1 MSHPNSW
8 LLWFARSHSAAQQ
21 QTEHLWDDE
30 YLCAVQFSAQHPCLE
45 EHAFAQVVL
54 PKLCHSVLSA
64 ASISQQ
70 LLVRWWST
78 YPKDILADRVVRPL
92 QSYITVELQA
102 TKKLTLAVMNS
113 IKVRP
118 AMQVAAIAT
127 LPANRRSLLPQRFF
141 HCSWRVS
148 VSTSPPHIDCMLS
161 TAWNRQ

>member
-1 MSHPNSW
+1 MDGIG
-8 LLWFARSHSAAQQ
+8 
-21 QTEHLWDDE
+21 TC
-30 YLCAVQFSAQHPCLE
+30 LCSVQFSAQHPCLE

-78 YPKDILADRVVRPL
+78 YPKDILAERVVRPL
-92 QSYITVELQA
+92 QSYITVKLQA

-118 AMQVAAIAT
+118 ATAAF
-127 LPANRRSLLPQRFF
+127 PA
-141 HCSWRVS
+141 
-148 VSTSPPHIDCMLS
+148 SPPSLCNLS
-161 TAWNRQ
+161 GAALAAGGHACQYTLILCYT